1 MRPRFWCKPTSKTTK
16 LLLTRGGD
24 ELLRALLPSPIHHRA
39 PSMLVDALAHW
50 LGQPISVA
58 LSVGGRVDL
67 SDHVL
72 YDDALFGAS
81 SVHYE
86 VELVGRHEQRRLASK
101 AAR

>member
-1 MRPRFWCKPTSKTTK
+1 
-16 LLLTRGGD
+16 
-24 ELLRALLPSPIHHRA
+24 
-39 PSMLVDALAHW
+39 
-50 LGQPISVA
+50 
-58 LSVGGRVDL
+58 VGGRVDL